1 MAKGRVRRVIDG
13 DTFELWG
20 GQRVRIADVYA
31 PEMKQRGGFA
41 AKRRLQSWIDR
52 GSVVGLSNP
61 VAYSYGR
68 TVRYVTIDGTPLED
82 VL

>member
-20 GQRVRIADVYA
+20 GQRVRVANVYA
-31 PEMKQRGGFA
+31 PELGARGGYA
-41 AKRRLQSWIDR
+41 ARRRLQSWIHR

-61 VAYSYGR
+61 VARSYGR
-68 TVRYVTIDGTPLED
+68 TVRYVTVSGIPLED